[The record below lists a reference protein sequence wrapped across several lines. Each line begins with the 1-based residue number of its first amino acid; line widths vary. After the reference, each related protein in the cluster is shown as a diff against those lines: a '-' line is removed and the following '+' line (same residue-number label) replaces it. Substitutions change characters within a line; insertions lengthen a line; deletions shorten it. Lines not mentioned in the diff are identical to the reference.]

1 MRMQFQANIVEV
13 FSSLQGEGLYAGAPM
28 TFVRFGGCRMRCRYC
43 DTPRGFASCGV
54 CRVEQTPRSEQFR
67 EEANPI
73 SITRLSEILE
83 SFDDEFVSVTGG
95 EPLEQSEFLT
105 EWLPHVSAKRKV
117 LLETNG
123 VLHDRL
129 ERVLPHVSIVSMDLK
144 LPSSTR
150 RPAVWVEHEDFLRA
164 VIASGREIY
173 VKLVVTGET
182 SDSDI
187 EKSIG
192 TVSRINRFVP
202 IFIQPASD
210 TLSFNSELSGRRL
223 SSIERLCGAY
233 LADVRVRPQMHRQW
247 GVL

>member
-1 MRMQFQANIVEV
+1 MRMTYAANIVEV
-13 FSSLQGEGLYAGAPM
+13 FSSLQGEGLYAGAAM
-28 TFVRFGGCRMRCRYC
+28 TFVRFNGCRMRCRFC
-43 DTPRGFASCGV
+43 DTPAGQGICGT
-54 CRVEQTPRSEQFR
+54 CRVEELPRSEQFK
-67 EEANPI
+67 EQANPI
-73 SITRLSEILE
+73 SIARLSEILE

-95 EPLEQSEFLT
+95 EPLEQWEFLA
-105 EWLPHVSAKRKV
+105 EWLPSISTTKKV

-123 VLHDRL
+123 VLHREL
-129 ERVLPHVSIVSMDLK
+129 AHVLPHVSIVGMDLK

-150 RPAVWVEHEDFLRA
+150 RPAVWVEHEEFLRA
-164 VIASGREIY
+164 VIASGKEVY
-173 VKLVVTGET
+173 VKIVVTGET

-187 EKSIG
+187 EKSIA
-192 TVSRINRFVP
+192 TVSRVNRFVP

-210 TLSFNSELSGRRL
+210 TLSFNSELSGQRL